1 MNLSHYKNKVAIV
14 TGGANGIG
22 RCITRHLIDV
32 GAHVIIIDT
41 DKDAGA
47 TLKKNF
53 GDNIFFFTGDIGK
66 QTNLDRFI
74 SIVLEKYPR
83 IDFLINNAMI
93 SRGGIIDKCNF
104 DDFTYTLQVGI
115 TAPYYLTM
123 KLVDS
128 FAPNAT
134 VVNISSSRS
143 AQSQKNTESYSAA
156 KGGIAAL
163 THALSVSL
171 AGIARV
177 NAIAP
182 GWIDTSGWQSN
193 EIDVNYNEAGM
204 SSLSDSCIQ
213 CHSQADRRQHSS
225 GRVGKPEDI
234 AKLVLFLCGDDAGF
248 INGQEIF
255 VDGGMSKLMIYHDDH
270 GWTYQPK
277 E

>member
-22 RCITRHLIDV
+22 RCITKHLIDV
-32 GAHVIIIDT
+32 GVNVAIIDT

-47 TLKKNF
+47 TLEKHF
-53 GDNIFFFTGDIGK
+53 GDNIFFFAGDIGK
-66 QTNLDRFI
+66 QTDLDRFI
-74 SIVLEKYPR
+74 FTVLEKYPR

-93 SRGGIIDKCNF
+93 SKGGILDKCNF
-104 DDFTYTLQVGI
+104 DEFTYTLQVGI
-115 TAPYYLTM
+115 AAPYYLTM
-123 KLVDS
+123 KLMDA
-128 FAPNAT
+128 FTANTA

-143 AQSQKNTESYSAA
+143 AQSQENTESYSAA

-182 GWIDTSGWQSN
+182 GWIDTTGWQN
-193 EIDVNYNEAGM
+193 KEINSKPHEAEIT
-204 SSLSDSCIQ
+204 SYDDSYTQ
-213 CHSQADRRQHSS
+213 CHSQADCHQHSVR
-225 GRVGKPEDI
+225 RVGKPEDI
-234 AKLVLFLCGDDAGF
+234 AKLALFLCSEDAGF

-270 GWTYQPK
+270 GWTYQPQ
-277 E
+277 